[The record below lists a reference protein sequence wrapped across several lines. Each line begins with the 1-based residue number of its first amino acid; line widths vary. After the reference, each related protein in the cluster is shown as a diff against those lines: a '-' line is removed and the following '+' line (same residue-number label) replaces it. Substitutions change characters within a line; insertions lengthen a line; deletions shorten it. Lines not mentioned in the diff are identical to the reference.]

1 MKKSHLIGVSCA
13 AILNSISMSS
23 YAITY
28 NINGSLAG
36 GAAIGTITTDGTIGQ
51 LNNAN
56 ITEWN
61 ISVDVNGD
69 GISQTTSSSDDYQ
82 SAFLFLP
89 AGYSP
94 LSATAN
100 SLIFDFDQDYPLYGG
115 AGVPGIEL
123 RTYGVADYESG
134 GFAFWGARSISTSG
148 NSLYQGITLRETQA
162 VWNNDIWGHDTTSY
176 NSFTAYTGA
185 LEIAS
190 VSAVPVPAA
199 VWLFSSGL
207 LGLAGIARRKQVA

>member
-1 MKKSHLIGVSCA
+1 MKKSYLIGASCA
-13 AILNSISMSS
+13 AVLSFTSMSS
-23 YAITY
+23 YAMTY
-28 NINGSLAG
+28 NINASLAG

-69 GISQTTSSSDDYQ
+69 GISQTTSSSDDGQ
-82 SAFLFLP
+82 SAFLYLP

-115 AGVPGIEL
+115 GGVPGIEL

-134 GFAFWGARSISTSG
+134 GFAFWGARSISTGG
-148 NSLYQGITLRETQA
+148 NSFYQGIKLRETQA
-162 VWNNDIWGHDTTSY
+162 VWNNDTWSHDTTSY

-190 VSAVPVPAA
+190 ISAVPVPAA
-199 VWLFSSGL
+199 VWLFGSGL
-207 LGLAGIARRKQVA
+207 IGLAGVARRKKA